1 MILIVGG
8 AYQGKMEFAQGKY
21 PEIAWADGENC
32 DWEDIYRSAGV
43 VHFHAYIQRFLQMDK
58 EANEMSFE
66 ISSDVMAIAERL
78 IRENPDVVIVTD
90 EIGYGIVPVD
100 KAEREYRE
108 VTGRI
113 CTRLASE
120 ADEVYRVI
128 CGIGTRIK

>member
-1 MILIVGG
+1 MH
-8 AYQGKMEFAQGKY
+8 KK
-21 PEIAWADGENC
+21 
-32 DWEDIYRSAGV
+32 
-43 VHFHAYIQRFLQMDK
+43 
-58 EANEMSFE
+58 ANEISFE

-108 VTGRI
+108 VAGRI
-113 CTRLASE
+113 CTRLAAE